1 VLQTSKLI
9 TTTPFVL
16 LGERSSPSTGA
27 PIVAAALALPALSL
41 VPCRGPADPA
51 RDAGAVAAAATADAV
66 GAAAGGQR
74 VDTTGTGAVSARAG
88 AAFAATPA
96 PAAQPEPLPP
106 PRPRNAA
113 PPQAAYPL
121 APLCASGGE
130 VAAMLCP
137 QLAPIFGP

>member
-74 VDTTGTGAVSARAG
+74 VDTIGTGAVSARAG
-88 AAFAATPA
+88 AAFAASANRGRGCGDRAAAVVAGVAVVSFTPG
-96 PAAQPEPLPP
+96 LS
-106 PRPRNAA
+106 
-113 PPQAAYPL
+113 L
-121 APLCASGGE
+121 APTATTRGD
-130 VAAMLCP
+130 
-137 QLAPIFGP
+137 Q